1 MKIGMSKAGWIRLA
15 VLVGF
20 FGAVEVACRSGAIS
34 PKLVIAPSAMVE
46 AMLKLLGSG
55 TLNDDIRQTLTSV
68 GCAMGLSI
76 VGGFVGGCVLYWLP
90 PLRRAVEPFLA
101 AYYSLPHFAFYPL
114 LIVILGLGALP
125 LIVLATLFAMVA
137 MIMATLAG
145 LDRIPRVLIKTA
157 RTQRLSLLSEI
168 WHIRLPAAA
177 PHLFAGLK
185 LAVTYSFIGVIAGEF
200 ILSTSGLGHQIAFA
214 YDNFDN
220 KTMYGLILFVLCIAI
235 VFNLLV
241 FAYERRLAR
250 RRGL

>member
-1 MKIGMSKAGWIRLA
+1 MSKSGLIRLV
-15 VLVGF
+15 VLVAF
-20 FGAVEVACRSGAIS
+20 FGAVEALCRTGVIS

-46 AMLKLLGSG
+46 AMVKLLGSG
-55 TLNDDIRQTLTSV
+55 ELNADIGETLSSV
-68 GCAMGLSI
+68 GIAMTLSI
-76 VGGFVGGCVLYWLP
+76 TGGFALGCVLYWLP
-90 PLRRAVEPFLA
+90 PLRRAFDPFLA

-114 LIVILGLGALP
+114 LIVIFGLGSLP

-137 MIMATLAG
+137 MIMATLTG

-157 RTQRLSLLSEI
+157 RMQRLSLVSEI

-177 PHLFAGLK
+177 PHLFSGLK

-200 ILSTSGLGHQIAFA
+200 ILSTSGLGHQIAYS

-220 KTMYGLILFVLCIAI
+220 PKMYGLILFVLGIATA
-235 VFNLLV
+235 FNLLV

-250 RRGL
+250 QRGL

>member
-1 MKIGMSKAGWIRLA
+1 MSKAGWIRTV
-15 VLVGF
+15 VLVAL
-20 FGAVEVACRSGAIS
+20 FGGIEALCRTGVIS
-34 PKLVIAPSAMVE
+34 PKLVIAPSAMVLSMVNLIT
-46 AMLKLLGSG
+46 AGA
-55 TLNDDIRQTLTSV
+55 LNDDIAQTLSSV
-68 GCAMGLSI
+68 GIAMGLSI
-76 VGGFVGGCVLYWLP
+76 TGGFALGCVLYWLP
-90 PLRRAVEPFLA
+90 PLRRAFDPFLA

-114 LIVILGLGALP
+114 LIVIFGLGAAP

-137 MIMATLAG
+137 MIMATLTG

-157 RTQRLSLLSEI
+157 RMQRLSLPSEI

-177 PHLFAGLK
+177 PHLFSGLK

-200 ILSTSGLGHQIAFA
+200 ILSTSGLGHQIAFS

-220 KTMYGLILFVLCIAI
+220 RTMYGVILFVLCIAT

-250 RRGL
+250 QRGP

>member
-1 MKIGMSKAGWIRLA
+1 MSKAGWIRLV
-15 VLVGF
+15 VLAAF
-20 FGAVEVACRSGAIS
+20 FGAVEAMCLTGVIS
-34 PKLVIAPSAMVE
+34 PKLVIAPTAMVE
-46 AMLKLLGSG
+46 AMVKLLGSG
-55 TLNDDIRQTLTSV
+55 ELNPDIRQTLSSV
-68 GCAMGLSI
+68 GIAMGLS
-76 VGGFVGGCVLYWLP
+76 VTGGFALGCVLYWLP
-90 PLRRAVEPFLA
+90 PLRRTVDPFLA

-114 LIVILGLGALP
+114 LIVIFGLGALP

-137 MIMATLAG
+137 MIMATLSG

-157 RTQRLSLLSEI
+157 RMQRLSLPAEI

-177 PHLFAGLK
+177 PHLFSGLK

-220 KTMYGLILFVLCIAI
+220 KTMYGLIVFVLCIAI

-250 RRGL
+250 QRGL

>member
-1 MKIGMSKAGWIRLA
+1 MSKAGWIRTF
-15 VLVGF
+15 VLVAF
-20 FGAVEVACRSGAIS
+20 FGAVEALCRTGVIS
-34 PKLVIAPSAMVE
+34 PKLVIAPSAMSQ
-46 AMLKLLGSG
+46 AMVKLLGSG
-55 TLNDDIRQTLTSV
+55 EINADIGETLSSV
-68 GCAMGLSI
+68 GIAMALSI
-76 VGGFVGGCVLYWLP
+76 VGGFALGCVLYWLP
-90 PLRRAVEPFLA
+90 PLRRAFDPFLA

-114 LIVILGLGALP
+114 LIVIFGLGSLP

-137 MIMATLAG
+137 MIMATLTG

-157 RTQRLSLLSEI
+157 RMQRLSLVSEI

-177 PHLFAGLK
+177 PHLFSGLK

-200 ILSTSGLGHQIAFA
+200 ILSTSGLGHQIAYS

-220 KTMYGLILFVLCIAI
+220 PKMYGLILFVLSIAT

-250 RRGL
+250 QRGL

>member
-1 MKIGMSKAGWIRLA
+1 MSKAGWIRTV
-15 VLVGF
+15 VLVAF
-20 FGAVEVACRSGAIS
+20 FGAVEALCRTGVIS

-46 AMLKLLGSG
+46 AMVRLLGSG
-55 TLNDDIRQTLTSV
+55 EINADIGETLSSV
-68 GCAMGLSI
+68 GIAMTLSI
-76 VGGFVGGCVLYWLP
+76 TGGFALGCVLYWLP
-90 PLRRAVEPFLA
+90 PLRRAFDPFLA

-114 LIVILGLGALP
+114 LIVIFGLGSLP

-137 MIMATLAG
+137 MIMATLTG

-157 RTQRLSLLSEI
+157 RMQRLSLLAEI

-177 PHLFAGLK
+177 PHLFSGLK

-200 ILSTSGLGHQIAFA
+200 ILSTSGLGHQIAYS

-220 KTMYGLILFVLCIAI
+220 PKMYGLILFVLSIAT

-250 RRGL
+250 QRGL

>member
-1 MKIGMSKAGWIRLA
+1 MSKAGWIRLVILA
-15 VLVGF
+15 AF
-20 FGAVEVACRSGAIS
+20 FGTVEALCRSGAIS
-34 PKLVIAPSAMVE
+34 PKLIIAPTAMVE
-46 AMLKLLGSG
+46 AMVDLLGSG
-55 TLNDDIRQTLTSV
+55 EMNDDIRQTLGSV
-68 GCAMGLSI
+68 GIAMGLSI
-76 VGGFVGGCVLYWLP
+76 VAGFAMGCALYWLP

-114 LIVILGLGALP
+114 LIV
-125 LIVLATLFAMVA
+125 LATLFAMVA
-137 MIMATLAG
+137 MIMATLTG

-157 RTQRLSLLSEI
+157 RLQRLSLPAEI

-177 PHLFAGLK
+177 PHLFSGLK

-220 KTMYGLILFVLCIAI
+220 KTMYGLILFVLCISIA
-235 VFNLLV
+235 FNLLV

-250 RRGL
+250 QRGL